1 MAADAPLSHVSDTA
15 RWVAMYRA
23 LESER
28 PDALFND
35 PYARRLAGP
44 QGEAILDAIPKGRRM
59 AWPMVVRTAV
69 MDELILRTVTRDRAD
84 TVLNLAAG
92 LDARAYRLPVP
103 DSLRWFDID
112 LPGMIAYR
120 DQQLADVRPAC
131 RHVSS
136 AVDLTDAALRRA
148 LFRDVAAEASQAL
161 VVSEGLLVY
170 LHPNQVAELARDL
183 HAEAAFR
190 WWVVDLASPRLMKML
205 EKTWGDTLKAGN
217 APFLFAPAEGT
228 AFFRPHGWEEAEF
241 RATWEESLRLRRTM
255 PFAPVWSF
263 LGRFYSKRKQE
274 EIRRMSGIVLLRRVD

>member
-1 MAADAPLSHVSDTA
+1 MAPDAPLSHVSDTA

-28 PDALFND
+28 PDALFSD
-35 PYARRLAGP
+35 PYARRLAGQ

-103 DSLRWFDID
+103 ASLRWFDVD

-120 DQQLADVRPAC
+120 DEKLAADRPVC
-131 RHVSS
+131 RHRSM
-136 AVDLTDAALRRA
+136 AADLTDPAARRA
-148 LFRDVAAEASQAL
+148 LFTDVTAEASQAL

-170 LHPNQVAELARDL
+170 LHPDQVAELARDL
-183 HAEAAFR
+183 HAQPAFR
-190 WWVVDLASPRLMKML
+190 WWVIDLAAPRLMKML
-205 EKTWGDTLKAGN
+205 EKTWGDTLRSGN
-217 APFLFAPAEGT
+217 APFRFAPPDGT
-228 AFFRPHGWEEAEF
+228 AFFRAHGWEEAEF
-241 RATWEESLRLRRTM
+241 RSTWEESLRLRRTL
-255 PFAPVWSF
+255 PFASVWNF
-263 LGRFYSKRKQE
+263 LGRFYSKRKRE
-274 EIRRMSGIVLLRRVD
+274 EIRRMSGIVLLRRAS